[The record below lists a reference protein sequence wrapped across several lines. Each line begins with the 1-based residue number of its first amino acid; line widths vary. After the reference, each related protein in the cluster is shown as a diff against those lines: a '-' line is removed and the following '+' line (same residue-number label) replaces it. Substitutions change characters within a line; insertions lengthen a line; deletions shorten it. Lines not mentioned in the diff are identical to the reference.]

1 MSEPF
6 VSGSGLCRSAHV
18 FFLCLVPCLGLVGCA
33 ATGDKPP
40 EVVADVPVSSPRP
53 VADAPRIAEL
63 ERQLAERQ
71 RQCAE
76 EKRRHDLALKEY
88 QLRTEQLQGRTEQLQ
103 KKLDALL
110 AIDRELRS
118 RGKDR

>member
-1 MSEPF
+1 M
-6 VSGSGLCRSAHV
+6 V
-18 FFLCLVPCLGLVGCA
+18 
-33 ATGDKPP
+33 
-40 EVVADVPVSSPRP
+40 DVLPSSPRP
-53 VADAPRIAEL
+53 VSNAPRIAEL

-76 EKRRHDLALKEY
+76 EKRRQELALKESK
-88 QLRTEQLQGRTEQLQ
+88 LHTEQLQ

>member
-1 MSEPF
+1 MLKAS
-6 VSGSGLCRSAHV
+6 LHRSAHS
-18 FFLCLVPCLGLVGCA
+18 FFLCLLPCLGLVGCA
-33 ATGDKPP
+33 STLEKPP
-40 EVVADVPVSSPRP
+40 EVADVLPSTSSPVSDTR
-53 VADAPRIAEL
+53 RIAEL

-76 EKRRHDLALKEY
+76 DKRQQDMLLKQS
-88 QLRTEQLQGRTEQLQ
+88 QLSTEQLQ

-118 RGKDR
+118 RGKGR

>member
-1 MSEPF
+1 MLN
-6 VSGSGLCRSAHV
+6 VSPHRSARA
-18 FFLCLVPCLGLVGCA
+18 FFLCLGCCLGLAGCA
-33 ATGDKPP
+33 SNNEKPP
-40 EVVADVPVSSPRP
+40 AVVEALPSSPRP
-53 VADAPRIAEL
+53 VPDARRIAEL

-76 EKRRHDLALKEY
+76 EKHRNELALKES
-88 QLRTEQLQGRTEQLQ
+88 QLRAEQLQ

>member
-1 MSEPF
+1 MLNTLP
-6 VSGSGLCRSAHV
+6 VRSTRV
-18 FFLCLVPCLGLVGCA
+18 LFLCLLYCLGLTACA
-33 ATGDKPP
+33 SNIEKPP
-40 EVVADVPVSSPRP
+40 AVVDVLPSSPRP
-53 VADAPRIAEL
+53 VPDARRIAEL

-76 EKRRHDLALKEY
+76 EKRRQELVLKEN
-88 QLRTEQLQGRTEQLQ
+88 QLHTEQLQ

>member
-1 MSEPF
+1 MLN
-6 VSGSGLCRSAHV
+6 VSPHRSARA
-18 FFLCLVPCLGLVGCA
+18 FFLCLGCCLGLAGCA
-33 ATGDKPP
+33 SNIEKPP
-40 EVVADVPVSSPRP
+40 AVVDALPGSPRP
-53 VADAPRIAEL
+53 VPDAKRIAEL

-76 EKRRHDLALKEY
+76 EKRRQELALKEN
-88 QLRTEQLQGRTEQLQ
+88 QLHTEQLQ

>member
-1 MSEPF
+1 MLKT
-6 VSGSGLCRSAHV
+6 GLHRSAHTV
-18 FFLCLVPCLGLVGCA
+18 FLCLVPCLGLVGCA
-33 ATGDKPP
+33 SNVEKPP
-40 EVVADVPVSSPRP
+40 EVADVLPSVSRP
-53 VADAPRIAEL
+53 ASDTRRIAEL

-76 EKRRHDLALKEY
+76 DKRRQDLLLKEN
-88 QLRTEQLQGRTEQLQ
+88 QLRTEQLQ

>member
-1 MSEPF
+1 MLNA
-6 VSGSGLCRSAHV
+6 GKNRSAHV
-18 FFLCLVPCLGLVGCA
+18 FFLCFVCCLGLAACA
-33 ATGDKPP
+33 SNSEKSPGALDASPS
-40 EVVADVPVSSPRP
+40 AHRPVS
-53 VADAPRIAEL
+53 DAPRIAEL

-76 EKRRHDLALKEY
+76 DKRRLDQALKES
-88 QLRTEQLQGRTEQLQ
+88 QLRTEQLQ

>member
-1 MSEPF
+1 MYEPF
-6 VSGSGLCRSAHV
+6 VSGSGLRRATHV
-18 FFLCLVPCLGLVGCA
+18 FFLSIVPCLGLVGCA
-33 ATGDKPP
+33 ATADKPP
-40 EVVADVPVSSPRP
+40 EVVVEVPVSAPRP
-53 VADAPRIAEL
+53 VADTPRIAEL

-76 EKRRHDLALKEY
+76 EKRRHDLALKEN

-118 RGKDR
+118 RGKDH